1 MTARFGTTPGTSAR
15 QMMLNV
21 TAPMP
26 EGVGFQAAG
35 A

>member
-1 MTARFGTTPGTSAR
+1 MTTTVGTTPRTSVR

-21 TAPMP
+21 TAPML

>member
-1 MTARFGTTPGTSAR
+1 MTAGFGTTPGHVR

-21 TAPMP
+21 TAPML